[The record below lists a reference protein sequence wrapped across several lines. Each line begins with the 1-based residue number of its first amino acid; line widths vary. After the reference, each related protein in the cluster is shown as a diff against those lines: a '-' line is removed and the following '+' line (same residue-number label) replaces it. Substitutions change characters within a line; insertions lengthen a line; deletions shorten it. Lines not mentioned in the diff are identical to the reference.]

1 MVHVGWAMDS
11 HGIAHECRPAKR
23 LVSAL
28 MALLSVTMSG
38 SILAQGVAL
47 GVNNM
52 GKTLDL
58 ATPQSRVAKIY
69 RAFQG
74 KHSKIH

>member
-1 MVHVGWAMDS
+1 MDS
-11 HGIAHECRPAKR
+11 YGIAHECRPAKW

-38 SILAQGVAL
+38 SILGSTVGVTL

-52 GKTLDL
+52 GKTMGFGYL
-58 ATPQSRVAKIY
+58 PIPFVEIY
-69 RAFQG
+69 
-74 KHSKIH
+74 